1 MSKQLSVSAGGS
13 LTGEITVPGDK
24 SISHRSVIFGA
35 LADGVTRISGL
46 LEGMDVLATI
56 AAFRAMGVEIEGPE
70 NGQLTVH
77 GVGIDGLQAP
87 AGDLDMGNSGTA
99 MRLLAGL
106 LAGQAFDARLIGDES
121 LSRRPM
127 RRVVEPLT
135 MMGADISTA
144 EGGTPPIAIR
154 GGASLKGIAYDM
166 PMASAQVKSCLLLA
180 GLNAEGR
187 TCVTEPAPTRNH
199 TEQMLQGF
207 GYPVQVDGATACVEP
222 GHRLSATELV
232 VPGDISSSAFFLVGA
247 TIAPGSRLLIRNVGI
262 NPTRIGILNVLKAM
276 GADIQLQDQ
285 RTVGGEPVADLLV
298 QSASLT
304 GIHIDEADVPLAID
318 EFPAIFIAA
327 AAAQGDTLLTG
338 AEELRVKES
347 DRIAVMAAGL
357 AALGVEVEE
366 RPDGML
372 VKGGRIRG
380 GRVDSHGDHR
390 IAMSFAMAG
399 LISDGPILIDDC
411 DNVATSF
418 PTFAQLAASCGLGVS
433 EQDAS

>member
-135 MMGADISTA
+135 TMGADISTA

-222 GHRLSATELV
+222 GHRLSAIELV

-372 VKGGRIRG
+372 LTGGRIRG
-380 GRVDSHGDHR
+380 GRVDSHGVHR
-390 IAMSFAMAG
+390 IAVSVAVAG
-399 LISDGPILIDDC
+399 LISDAP
-411 DNVATSF
+411 
-418 PTFAQLAASCGLGVS
+418 
-433 EQDAS
+433 